1 MKKSILLYIVLVLSM
16 AQGMAQTPSQAL
28 RQLQDRLMAMGA
40 YKISVE
46 VQTVYKSGQF
56 SPAVSAT
63 LTVQGDKF
71 ALDSPIQTI
80 QYDGQTLYTL
90 DKQNNEVNI
99 ETMAKSNNPL
109 MNPSL
114 LLQFKETDFQQTES
128 AGKLILTSKL
138 PKLPFKVMTMT
149 FNGQNLNKIELSDLT
164 HDNQIKSMIFKVGQ
178 PTGAT
183 SIDKNTFVFDKK
195 AHPEVDIV
203 DFRK

>member
-1 MKKSILLYIVLVLSM
+1 M

-28 RQLQDRLMAMGA
+28 RQLQGRLGAMGA
-40 YKISVE
+40 YKISVQ
-46 VQTVYKSGQF
+46 VQTVHKSGQL
-56 SPAVSAT
+56 SPAVEAT

-99 ETMAKSNNPL
+99 EAMAKSDNPL
-109 MNPSL
+109 MNPAL
-114 LLQFKETDFQQTES
+114 LLQFKETDFQQAQS

-149 FNGQNLNKIELSDLT
+149 FNGQTLKEIELSDLT
-164 HDNQIKSMIFKVGQ
+164 HDNQIKSIIFKVGQ
-178 PTGAT
+178 PIGAT
-183 SIDKNTFVFDKK
+183 SVDKTTFVFDKK
-195 AHPEVDIV
+195 AHPAVDIV

>member
-16 AQGMAQTPSQAL
+16 TQGMAQTPSQAL
-28 RQLQDRLMAMGA
+28 RQLQDRLVAMGA

-46 VQTVYKSGQF
+46 VQTVYKSGQL

-99 ETMAKSNNPL
+99 ETMAKSDNPL
-109 MNPSL
+109 MNPAL

-138 PKLPFKVMTMT
+138 PQLPFKVMTMI
-149 FNGQNLNKIELSDLT
+149 FNGPNLNKIELSDLT

-178 PTGAT
+178 PTVAT

-195 AHPEVDIV
+195 AHPAVDIV